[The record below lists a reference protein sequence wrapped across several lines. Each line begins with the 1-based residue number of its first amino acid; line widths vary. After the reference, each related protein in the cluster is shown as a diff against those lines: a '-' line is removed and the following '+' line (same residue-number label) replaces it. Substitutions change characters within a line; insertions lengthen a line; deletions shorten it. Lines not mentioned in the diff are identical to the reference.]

1 MRKLTCHEA
10 FHRGKIARSQYP
22 LQEGRYKLEECRYR
36 LHSCCEEIDRIRR
49 LITRKD
55 SRHCLWH
62 CTAEDKHLWLKDL
75 PGHIAHHLGY
85 EVLPGLLALD
95 ADGAPPV
102 NIRRAF
108 PQVEKECLDLLD
120 SLESV
125 RVTIRRSIG
134 VEYWYMKQGGSMLEP
149 LAQRA
154 IDITERALRV
164 LPRLAP

>member
-1 MRKLTCHEA
+1 MRKLTCHES

-36 LHSCCEEIDRIRR
+36 LQSCHEEIDRIRR
-49 LITRKD
+49 FITRKD
-55 SRHCLWH
+55 SRHCLWD

-75 PGHIAHHLGY
+75 PGHIAHRLGY

-95 ADGAPPV
+95 ADGVDPV

-108 PQVEKECLDLLD
+108 PQVEKECLDLLGP
-120 SLESV
+120 LESV

-149 LAQRA
+149 LVGHA
-154 IDITERALRV
+154 IDITDHALSL
-164 LPRLAP
+164 LPRRGP